1 MPRCAA
7 KTKLGKQCKNK
18 CLEGKYVCHVHSVA
32 TPEAKAESKEGD
44 FLSMCARPY
53 VKAILDYMKSHAKS
67 TKKTVE
73 NEGIYMAYE
82 IFFDNYSDEAY
93 EAMMISAKA
102 NNHVELAKTFKKKV
116 YNALIEGVMEE
127 SNEFKTPPKST
138 NINNMTESQL
148 YGHVK
153 SKIKNY
159 F

>member
-18 CLEGKYVCHVHSVA
+18 CLEGKDVCYVHSV
-32 TPEAKAESKEGD
+32 ESSKKQEDKD

-53 VKAILDYMKSHAKS
+53 VKAILSYMKSHAKF
-67 TKKTVE
+67 TKQLVK

-82 IFFDNYSDEAY
+82 SFFDNYDDDAY
-93 EAMMISAKA
+93 KEMMISAKA
-102 NNHVELAKTFKKKV
+102 HNHVELAKAFKKKV
-116 YNALIEGVMEE
+116 YDALIEGVMKE
-127 SNEFKTPPKST
+127 SNDFKTPPKSVSVED
-138 NINNMTESQL
+138 MTESEL
-148 YGHVK
+148 CGYIK